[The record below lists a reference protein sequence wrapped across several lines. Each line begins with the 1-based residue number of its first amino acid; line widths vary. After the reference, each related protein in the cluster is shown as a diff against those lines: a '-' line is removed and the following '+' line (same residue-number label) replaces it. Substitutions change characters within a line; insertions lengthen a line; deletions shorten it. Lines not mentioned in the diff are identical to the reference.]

1 MIKLGVGG
9 FWKLWIQKIFLP
21 KRRFVT
27 RAAIWEALGF
37 STKTNSSDLDF
48 LIFLK
53 VWPKVALSLMV
64 RRLGQADSIGLR
76 LFT

>member
-1 MIKLGVGG
+1 MI
-9 FWKLWIQKIFLP
+9 
-21 KRRFVT
+21 

-37 STKTNSSDLDF
+37 STKTKSSVLDF

-53 VWPKVALSLMV
+53 VWPNVVLSLMV
-64 RRLGQADSIGLR
+64 RRLGQAVRTGLK